1 MIEPQVTP
9 DAADPG
15 SAPVLETAHAA
26 YRRLRQAGFE
36 AREAGSLVAR
46 VSGLAMVPGGWAVEE
61 VERLLFVRE
70 LVRTGR
76 IGS

>member
-1 MIEPQVTP
+1 MLEPQVTP
-9 DAADPG
+9 AAGPGDAPI
-15 SAPVLETAHAA
+15 VETTGAA

-36 AREAGSLVAR
+36 AHEAGSLVAR
-46 VSGLAMVPGGWAVEE
+46 VTGLGMVPGGWAVEE

-76 IGS
+76 MGS